1 MRSKPL
7 PNAEKPEEL
16 TGLRVV
22 IDRVVY
28 MPEAETPP
36 DRPHAFAYFI
46 TIQNDSNETV
56 AIKGRKWVIKNDVG
70 QVTAVEGDGVVGEF
84 PELDSGEHF
93 SYNSYH
99 LNNTLICWAEGAYL
113 GVTKEGRK
121 VIARIPRFQMKVPQN

>member
-7 PNAEKPEEL
+7 SNSERPEEMS
-16 TGLRVV
+16 GLDVT

-46 TIQNDSNETV
+46 TITNNSPETV
-56 AIKGRKWVIKNDVG
+56 TIKGRKWVFHGEGDGIE
-70 QVTAVEGDGVVGEF
+70 AVEGDGVVGEF
-84 PELDSGEHF
+84 PTLKPGEHF

-99 LNNTLICWAEGAYL
+99 INKGSAWAEGSYL
-113 GVTKEGRK
+113 GVTQDGRK
-121 VIARIPRFQMKVPQN
+121 VIARIPRFEMTVPED